1 MDIEVNFGNS
11 CNLNCSYCFVKDF
24 KTDKTIC
31 QKYIDDIA
39 RWLNNNHV
47 EIDTF
52 RPVGGE
58 PSLKLDSIIRFIDLL
73 NNKPSNIMFV
83 TNGVDLVTSVTKI
96 HTLIDKIKDITI
108 VCSIDKLG
116 YDENRRL
123 DYDKIMLDLITCKR
137 EYVDI
142 KFSINRVLSNQSISD
157 IEIMNVILKE
167 YDISNI
173 DIPITDKFHHNKLDI
188 EHENTSQ
195 IKLCSAFC
203 YNGLYFYKDNIYIC
217 KLCENVHSKGC
228 IGTLNNTIREI
239 LLNKVKV
246 MSTSKLNGCIYEKLN
261 KEVLNGN

>member
-24 KTDKTIC
+24 KTDKSIC
-31 QKYIDDIA
+31 QNYIDNIA
-39 RWLNNNHV
+39 RWINNNHV
-47 EIDTF
+47 KINTF

-73 NNKPSNIMFV
+73 DNKPSNMMFV

-96 HTLIDKIKDITI
+96 HTLINKIKDITI

-123 DYDKIMLDLITCKR
+123 NYDKIMLNLINCKT
-137 EYVDI
+137 EYTDI
-142 KFSINRVLSNQSISD
+142 KFSVNRVLSNQSVSD
-157 IEIMNVILKE
+157 IKNMNTILKE
-167 YDISNI
+167 YGISKI
-173 DIPITDKFHHNKLDI
+173 DIPLTDEFHHNKLGI

-195 IKLCSAFC
+195 IKLCNAFC

-217 KLCENVHSKGC
+217 KLCENVHSKGY
-228 IGTLNNTIREI
+228 IGSLNDTINEVLI
-239 LLNKVKV
+239 NKVKV
-246 MSTSKLNGCIYEKLN
+246 MSRPKLNGCIYEKLN
-261 KEVLNGN
+261 KEVSNDS